1 MVSLANLVE
10 VMKNDTTT
18 SPLSPWD
25 RLFPETSRRTV
36 LRDMD
41 LYSPGDSSDSVFLV
55 EKGGIV
61 EIRADGLGI
70 THAVGLSGPG
80 SLLGARL
87 TTTAAVHA
95 VRATALLDSV
105 VRVMDRAG
113 FLQSTLSEPELAA
126 AYMHQLASRLETARH
141 LSETCAAPTTGDHIL
156 GVLETVAATFGVS
169 DDGSAS
175 IPIQETLLERMT
187 GTPHRLLMAAVHELR
202 LHGLVRIEKDAVRW
216 VL

>member
-1 MVSLANLVE
+1 
-10 VMKNDTTT
+10 MKNVAST
-18 SPLSPWD
+18 SPLAPWD
-25 RLFPETSRRTV
+25 NLFPETSRRIIPG
-36 LRDMD
+36 DMD

-61 EIRADGLGI
+61 EIRADGMGI

-80 SLLGARL
+80 ALLGARL

-95 VRATALLDSV
+95 VRATAIVDSI

-113 FLQSTLSEPELAA
+113 FLQSTLSDPELAA
-126 AYMHQLASRLETARH
+126 AYMHQLAHRLETARH

-156 GVLETVAATFGVS
+156 GVLETIASTFGVS
-169 DDGSAS
+169 GDGATS
-175 IPIQETLLERMT
+175 IPVQETLLERMT
-187 GTPHRLLMAAVHELR
+187 GTPHRLLRAAVHELR
-202 LHGLVRIEKDAVRW
+202 SHGLVRIEKDAVRW